1 MRGNLSGSIWDAERR
16 GCGAM
21 GWRQWRFLYVGV
33 EVCGIYMEELWCVGV
48 AGCGSYCVWE
58 SQSVGVTV
66 CGD

>member
-1 MRGNLSGSIWDAERR
+1 MGPSGMQSKGVAVNWDGDSGGSCTWKLR
-16 GCGAM
+16 C
-21 GWRQWRFLYVGV
+21 VGI
-33 EVCGIYMEELWCVGV
+33 VCGIYMEELWYVGV

>member
-1 MRGNLSGSIWDAERR
+1 MGPSGMQS
-16 GCGAM
+16 
-21 GWRQWRFLYVGV
+21 VGV
-33 EVCGIYMEELWCVGV
+33 VVHWDGDSGGCCMWELRCLGIVFGIYKKELWCVGV